1 VAGSASFCSV
11 FDFGGQI
18 KEGDRLFKCM
28 RVEYVLMKTW
38 VNRHT
43 RLHPAPVLSGEAQAL
58 ISLNQEAGRSSSV
71 SSDVESTPA
80 AARTL
85 SSQRLIRQRVN
96 DIRNN
101 WDQLR
106 RGELQFGSISNSAP
120 RTRASQAHG
129 RLSSN
134 TSAVPEVAPSD
145 DVSQAWS
152 MMEQARS
159 LGEVAVAP
167 NSASGTRVGGNRVV
181 SDGRMPT
188 GGGGATVGSSRFN
201 QIQEPSLRT
210 GTAGGSNQ
218 LVENTPRIY
227 RDRTQEHTLR
237 RANVREASRLAERR
251 VRDLRDAAEEQ
262 TLRRENMR
270 EDNHMMV
277 ENRLRDQNLER
288 NFRGENVRE
297 SNRLVE
303 SSTTGGHR
311 VSRRS
316 GRQDNDS
323 VQGVQANSMRER
335 LSRDGNEGNVAV
347 RSMPGSSGEND
358 RLHVVGRS
366 GRRTQPED
374 EEARRPRTGRTSG
387 ERRDMK
393 EQVAQYVKAEL
404 KPLYRLGHIGRHR
417 TITSFA
423 SNYFASST
431 FRTGGSFREV
441 QTL

>member
-1 VAGSASFCSV
+1 
-11 FDFGGQI
+11 
-18 KEGDRLFKCM
+18 
-28 RVEYVLMKTW
+28 
-38 VNRHT
+38 
-43 RLHPAPVLSGEAQAL
+43 
-58 ISLNQEAGRSSSV
+58 
-71 SSDVESTPA
+71 
-80 AARTL
+80 
-85 SSQRLIRQRVN
+85 
-96 DIRNN
+96 
-101 WDQLR
+101 
-106 RGELQFGSISNSAP
+106 
-120 RTRASQAHG
+120 
-129 RLSSN
+129 
-134 TSAVPEVAPSD
+134 
-145 DVSQAWS
+145 
-152 MMEQARS
+152 
-159 LGEVAVAP
+159 
-167 NSASGTRVGGNRVV
+167 
-181 SDGRMPT
+181 
-188 GGGGATVGSSRFN
+188 
-201 QIQEPSLRT
+201 
-210 GTAGGSNQ
+210 
-218 LVENTPRIY
+218 
-227 RDRTQEHTLR
+227 
-237 RANVREASRLAERR
+237 
-251 VRDLRDAAEEQ
+251 
-262 TLRRENMR
+262 
-270 EDNHMMV
+270 
-277 ENRLRDQNLER
+277 LER